1 MTKRKIS
8 VFDFDGTLLDTPI
21 GSPENKETWA
31 KKYGKPWPYL
41 GWWGR
46 DESLDTTV
54 WDMKP
59 IDEVYKAWVKESE
72 NPETVTVLLTGRLIK
87 QSHLVKGITD
97 SIGYRFDHYLFNTK
111 GGTLQNKIN
120 HLNHLLS
127 QYPDVRE
134 VELWDDRIEHA
145 DSFKKWGE
153 TLKENKRIDKFYLN
167 EIKSDQWEN
176 FIE

>member
-1 MTKRKIS
+1 MEKRKLS
-8 VFDFDGTLLDTPI
+8 VFDFDGTLIDTPI
-21 GSPENKETWA
+21 GSPENKQKWA
-31 KKYGKPWPYL
+31 EYYGKPWPYL

-46 DESLDTTV
+46 DESLDTNV
-54 WDMKP
+54 WQMS
-59 IDEVYKAWVKESE
+59 VVKEVFDDYQKE
-72 NPETVTVLLTGRLIK
+72 VKDPETLMVLLTGRIK
-87 QSHLVKGITD
+87 KQENIVG
-97 SIGYRFDHYLFNTK
+97 SIVNERGYYFDYYLFNT
-111 GGTLQNKIN
+111 GGRTLSNKIN
-120 HLNHLLS
+120 HLNNLLS
-127 QYPDVRE
+127 KYPDIRE

>member
-1 MTKRKIS
+1 MEKRKLS
-8 VFDFDGTLLDTPI
+8 VFDFDGTLIDTPI
-21 GSPENKETWA
+21 GSPENKQKWA
-31 KKYGKPWPYL
+31 EYYGKPWPYL

-46 DESLDTTV
+46 DESLDTNV
-54 WDMKP
+54 WQMS
-59 IDEVYKAWVKESE
+59 VVKEVFDDYQKE
-72 NPETVTVLLTGRLIK
+72 VKDPETLMVLLTGRIK
-87 QSHLVKGITD
+87 KQENIVR
-97 SIGYRFDHYLFNTK
+97 SIVNERGYYFDYYLFNT
-111 GGTLQNKIN
+111 GGRTLSNKIN
-120 HLNHLLS
+120 HLNNLLS
-127 QYPDVRE
+127 KYPDIRE